1 MNRFLLAFIACL
13 WLPSA
18 LANDLY
24 HASIPLDNGAQTSQ
38 QAAKKQGLSAVLTK
52 VSGQRNLSDNPAVKQ
67 ALQEVDSLITQLGYG
82 EHEQGADG
90 ATQRT
95 LEVGFDSQ
103 QVREILRQAGL
114 PLWGSPRPSVLVWLV
129 DDRGLERQIIWE
141 QSERPVIDELRQAAA
156 LRGLPVL
163 IPVGDFDDLMA
174 ISSSDLWGGF
184 IQPVEQASER
194 YQPDGIVIAKLTDQ
208 GIRWQLFPEANQMQ
222 TNQTRGQASD
232 ASAMIHSLA
241 DYYAQQ
247 TGVILDQDEDSAS
260 VVIAVGGIES
270 GDDYVALEKT
280 LANLNAVQ
288 SVHLRKLN
296 DDTLVFDA
304 QLAASQ
310 QALIK
315 ELTANREVRLMTMQE
330 QEAYTASKSPIASE
344 AANTA
349 QPAVELEQGDQAV
362 EQGESDS
369 TQTLV
374 PEPKPSAEQRLWF
387 VWQP

>member
-1 MNRFLLAFIACL
+1 MNRFVLAFIACL

-208 GIRWQLFPEANQMQ
+208 GVRWQLFPEANQMQ

-260 VVIAVGGIES
+260 VVIAIGGIES

-330 QEAYTASKSPIASE
+330 QEAYTASTSPTASE

-374 PEPKPSAEQRLWF
+374 PEPQPSAEKRLWF

>member
-1 MNRFLLAFIACL
+1 MNRFVLALIACL

-24 HASIPLDNGAQTSQ
+24 HASIPLENGAQTSQ

-82 EHEQGADG
+82 ESDTAGEAP
-90 ATQRT
+90 TRT

-141 QSERPVIDELRQAAA
+141 QSERPVIDKLRQAAA

-184 IQPVEQASER
+184 IQPVEEASER

-222 TNQTRGQASD
+222 TNQTRGQARD
-232 ASAMIHSLA
+232 AAAMIHSLA

-247 TGVILDQDEDSAS
+247 TGVILDQNDDSAS
-260 VVIAVGGIES
+260 VVIAVGGINN
-270 GDDYVALEKT
+270 GNDYVALEKT

-288 SVHLRKLN
+288 GVHLRKLN

-315 ELTANREVRLMTMQE
+315 ELTANREVRLMTSQE
-330 QEAYTASKSPIASE
+330 QEAYTANTSPTASD
-344 AANTA
+344 A
-349 QPAVELEQGDQAV
+349 QHTTLPADELEQGERAG

-374 PEPKPSAEQRLWF
+374 PDPQPSAEKRLWF

>member
-1 MNRFLLAFIACL
+1 MNRFVLAFIACI

-24 HASIPLDNGAQTSQ
+24 HASVPLDNGAQTSQ

-260 VVIAVGGIES
+260 VVIAIGGIES

-296 DDTLVFDA
+296 DHTLVFDA

-330 QEAYTASKSPIASE
+330 QEAYTARTSPTASE
-344 AANTA
+344 SANTA

-362 EQGESDS
+362 EQGESD
-369 TQTLV
+369 LV
-374 PEPKPSAEQRLWF
+374 PEPQPSAEKRLWF

>member
-1 MNRFLLAFIACL
+1 MNRFVLAFIACL

-260 VVIAVGGIES
+260 VVIAIGGIES

-296 DDTLVFDA
+296 DHTLVFDA

-330 QEAYTASKSPIASE
+330 QEAYTARTSPTASE
-344 AANTA
+344 SANTA

-362 EQGESDS
+362 EQGESD
-369 TQTLV
+369 LV
-374 PEPKPSAEQRLWF
+374 PEPQPSAEKRLWF

>member
-1 MNRFLLAFIACL
+1 MNRFVLAFIACL

-208 GIRWQLFPEANQMQ
+208 GVRWQLFPEENQMQ
-222 TNQTRGQASD
+222 TNQTRGQARN
-232 ASAMIHSLA
+232 ATAMIHSLA

-260 VVIAVGGIES
+260 VVIAIGGIES

-280 LANLNAVQ
+280 LVNLNAVQ
-288 SVHLRKLN
+288 GVHLRKLN

-330 QEAYTASKSPIASE
+330 QEAYMASTSPTASE
-344 AANTA
+344 AANTE
-349 QPAVELEQGDQAV
+349 PAVELEQGDQAL

-374 PEPKPSAEQRLWF
+374 PEPQPSAEKRLWF

>member
-1 MNRFLLAFIACL
+1 MNRFVLAFIACL

-344 AANTA
+344 AANTE
-349 QPAVELEQGDQAV
+349 PAVELEQGDQAL

-374 PEPKPSAEQRLWF
+374 PEPQPSAEKRLWF

>member
-1 MNRFLLAFIACL
+1 MNRFVLALIACL

-24 HASIPLDNGAQTSQ
+24 HASIPLENGAQTSQ

-82 EHEQGADG
+82 ESDTAGGAP
-90 ATQRT
+90 TRT

-141 QSERPVIDELRQAAA
+141 QSERPVIDKLRQAAA

-222 TNQTRGQASD
+222 TNQTRGQARD
-232 ASAMIHSLA
+232 AAAMIHSLA

-247 TGVILDQDEDSAS
+247 TGVILDQNDDSAS
-260 VVIAVGGIES
+260 VVIAVGGINN
-270 GDDYVALEKT
+270 GNDYVALEKT

-288 SVHLRKLN
+288 GVHLRKLN

-315 ELTANREVRLMTMQE
+315 ELTANREVRLMTSQE
-330 QEAYTASKSPIASE
+330 QEAYTANTSPTASD
-344 AANTA
+344 AQHTT
-349 QPAVELEQGDQAV
+349 QPAVELEQGEKAG

-374 PEPKPSAEQRLWF
+374 PDPQPSAEKRLWF